1 MLTVKSKISKMA
13 DLIIALLQAIDGDES
28 IKIIGHNYESTHP
41 LVNAV
46 IYLANE
52 YLTADDRHI
61 HMSVLKQKG
70 FHVFPGEQDR
80 FGWLT
85 GCIQLPRGV
94 IVFG

>member
-1 MLTVKSKISKMA
+1 MLVLKTRRARMA
-13 DLIIALLQAIDGDES
+13 ELIIALLQAIIADDN
-28 IKIIGHNYESTHP
+28 IKINGEKYDSAHP

-52 YLTADDRHI
+52 YLTSDERHI
-61 HMSVLKQKG
+61 HMRVIKEKG
-70 FHVFPGEQDR
+70 FNIFPGEQDR

-85 GCIQLPRGV
+85 GCIQLPRGI